1 MILGTGHHQP
11 SPAPTWLHFN
21 QVGTSTAVAMPTS
34 YAAMVP
40 SQHGYHSS
48 YMVTPP
54 PPPMPSVGGRD
65 QYTEFLALAAV
76 DLAKRRA
83 TLQGTSRSQ
92 EMAAG
97 YKRKR
102 DEQLVPALGASQGQL
117 QTIVVIDDLL
127 LNHASK
133 IWELL
138 AQQRQRHMRLITYA
152 VEDRAAKQL
161 KAKDEEMKSIWVR
174 NMALQDQVRIL
185 QREAQ
190 AWRNIARS
198 KEAAAN
204 ALRGDL
210 QRTLAQA
217 VHGRE
222 VNEASS
228 CCWGDNQVAFGRNN
242 EYEVSKPEA
251 ATSAGRCKGCGQDEA
266 MDILLPCRH
275 LCVCASC
282 AATTRVCPACGCTKT
297 GSICVNLF

>member
-1 MILGTGHHQP
+1 
-11 SPAPTWLHFN
+11 
-21 QVGTSTAVAMPTS
+21 MPTS

-54 PPPMPSVGGRD
+54 PPPMPPVGGQD
-65 QYTEFLALAAV
+65 QYTKFLALAAV
-76 DLAKRRA
+76 DLAKRGA
-83 TLQGTSRSQ
+83 TLQGMPRSQ

-102 DEQLVPALGASQGQL
+102 DEQLVPVLGASQGQQ
-117 QTIVVIDDLL
+117 QTIVIDDLL

-133 IWELL
+133 IWEIL
-138 AQQRQRHMRLITYA
+138 AKQRQRHMRLITYA

-174 NMALQDQVRIL
+174 NMALQDQV
-185 QREAQ
+185 
-190 AWRNIARS
+190 
-198 KEAAAN
+198 
-204 ALRGDL
+204 
-210 QRTLAQA
+210 
-217 VHGRE
+217 
-222 VNEASS
+222 
-228 CCWGDNQVAFGRNN
+228 AFRRNN

-251 ATSAGRCKGCGQDEA
+251 ATSAGRCKGCGQGEA
-266 MDILLPCRH
+266 MEILLPCRH
-275 LCVCASC
+275 LCVCVPC